1 MKNLVLTLIL
11 WGAVFSNVCAQFKV
25 RSDGDSNVPNDRDL
39 YIGQFGDSNYRMRL
53 YNSSSY
59 SIFDYQPDL
68 YFRAAPTSGSSY
80 PTFLRLKT
88 TGLVGVFTD
97 PSYRLD
103 VNGDVRAVSYITVSD
118 ERLKKNIAPL
128 SGAESLEK
136 ITSLKAMR
144 YTYDTDQSVRV
155 EPLLEGETAYDQKIV
170 DTDPDRLR
178 IGFLAQQVKEI
189 LPEAVQTD
197 KDGYLGIDYTL
208 LVPLLVEAL
217 KEQQAQ
223 IQQLSEKLR

>member
-1 MKNLVLTLIL
+1 MKNLVLTLAL
-11 WGAVFSNVCAQFKV
+11 LVVVLNSYAQFKV
-25 RSDGDSNVPNDRDL
+25 RSDGDSNVPNDKDL

-68 YFRAAPTSGSSY
+68 YFRAAPVSGSSY

-88 TGLVGVFTD
+88 SGLVGVFTD

-103 VNGDVRAVSYITVSD
+103 VNGDVRAVSYITISD
-118 ERLKKNIAPL
+118 ERLKKNITPL
-128 SGAESLEK
+128 SGQESLQK
-136 ITSLKAMR
+136 LNSLKAMS
-144 YTYDTDQSVRV
+144 YTYDTDKSISV
-155 EPLLEGETAYDQKIV
+155 EPLLEGETGYDQKIV

-178 IGFLAQQVKEI
+178 IGFLAQQVQKV

-197 KDGYLGIDYTL
+197 KDGYLGIDY
-208 LVPLLVEAL
+208 VSIIPLLVEAL

-223 IQQLSEKLR
+223 IEKLSERLK